1 MLEPTATRFYQ
12 AALQSGLAD
21 APALLTCWDAI
32 PADKRVAE
40 HIDRRFAR
48 QAVQSGVLTLWQAQ
62 QLIAGRSTGFK
73 IDRYTLLELIGQGG
87 MGRVYLA
94 KDTRLNRRV
103 ALKILSPER
112 VNNPRAIARFH
123 REALVGAQLQ
133 HENLVRIYDEGE
145 SNGKCYLVMEYIE
158 GKNIGQMIAENGPI
172 PPAIA
177 ARLAR
182 QVALGLEHAQR
193 KGLIHRDVNPYNILV
208 NHDGAAKL
216 TDLGLAIDL
225 AESER
230 VTRDGATVGTFDY
243 VSPEQARHSHSVDTR
258 SDIYSLGCTFYH
270 MLAGQVPFPSASLP
284 EKLFGHQAREPE
296 PLTNLAPGVPA
307 ALAAVVSRTMRKKPD
322 DRYATPLELAQAL
335 EPFADETAAIIA
347 ELAPAARYPSRG
359 GATPVTQQFHS
370 PAGSV
375 GAVTPVAVT
384 PPSEMPTV
392 TSAPVLPT
400 PLPSALPVA
409 VTENEPETMLAA
421 VVTYKTTPAPAP
433 TPTLAKD
440 KNGVRGLNLQVDLG
454 PEPPLSQG
462 SLSTRSK
469 SKPQTTTPTPVAG
482 SGGPRAGVGN
492 SEGALDLKRGL
503 TIAAAAAGL
512 FVVVAGAAVAYRH
525 FEGNDAT
532 ADATG
537 HAAGTS
543 TGQSTAAVKKS
554 KLRMPQGKEVRVVAA
569 DGSEVNEPNLSS
581 AMHAAIGGRGH
592 VLLLNKEPLNV
603 SAAEAVTLSG
613 GTLVI
618 RAGEGVKP
626 VLHVEVKAGT
636 PFLSTRSSTPLKM
649 EQVAIV
655 VKYLDP
661 GSDPAPVILA
671 GGNVTLD
678 RCDFRVEGQVPG
690 ARAVAVEGGTLSAT
704 GCWFE
709 NFDRALD
716 IACFGGADSQLG
728 QCMFVHSLPVGAN
741 TSASRSS
748 GWAVRLRSMPG
759 GFAKNSRRLVLD
771 RCTAKGQGLLDLV
784 GFSPEAPVIVDPTAC
799 AVQAETLLSWEPDAP
814 PDKESDSLNRQA
826 LSWSGKDNQYDI
838 LGKSWVVL
846 GAKNGLPATPM
857 PGGPTDLDSWIRLL
871 GNERDPIPPPIRFA
885 TDPAAL
891 PAHPESSD
899 FVLTGQGSRSAGAE
913 ASRVGPGARTAVA
926 VGRKP

>member
-21 APALLTCWDAI
+21 APALRTCWDAI
-32 PADKRVAE
+32 PAEKRVAE
-40 HIDRRFAR
+40 HIDRRLAR

-258 SDIYSLGCTFYH
+258 SDIYSLGCTLYH

-296 PLTNLAPGVPA
+296 PLANLAPGVPA
-307 ALAAVVSRTMRKKPD
+307 ALAAVVSRTMRKKPG

-335 EPFADETAAIIA
+335 EPFADETAAIVA
-347 ELAPAARYPSRG
+347 ELAPAARALLRG

-392 TSAPVLPT
+392 MSAPVPPT

-409 VTENEPETMLAA
+409 VTETEPEPMLAA
-421 VVTYKTTPAPAP
+421 VVTHKATPAPA
-433 TPTLAKD
+433 LAKD

-454 PEPPLSQG
+454 PEPPLSRG

-469 SKPQTTTPTPVAG
+469 SKPQTTRPAPEAG

-492 SEGALDLKRGL
+492 GEGALDLKRKL

-525 FEGNDAT
+525 FGEENDAT
-532 ADATG
+532 AGATAR
-537 HAAGTS
+537 AAGTDKS
-543 TGQSTAAVKKS
+543 QSTAAVTKP

-569 DGSEVNEPNLSS
+569 DGSEANEPDLSS
-581 AMHAAIGGRGH
+581 AMRAAIGGKGH

-603 SAAEAVTLSG
+603 SAAEAVTISG
-613 GTLVI
+613 GTLAI
-618 RAGEGVKP
+618 RAGEGVNP
-626 VLHVEVKAGT
+626 VLHVEVKAGR
-636 PFLSTRSSTPLKM
+636 PFLSTRSDAPLKI
-649 EQVAIV
+649 ERVAIV

-661 GSDPAPVILA
+661 GSNPAPVILA

-678 RCDFRVEGQVPG
+678 RCDFRVEGQAPG

-716 IACFGGADSQLG
+716 VACFGGAVSQLA
-728 QCMFVHSLPVGAN
+728 QCMFVHNLPVGAN

-759 GFAKNSRRLVLD
+759 GFPKTGRRLVVD
-771 RCTAKGQGLLDLV
+771 RCTAKGQGLLDLA
-784 GFSPEAPVIVDPTAC
+784 GFSPQAPVSVDLTAC
-799 AVQAETLLSWEPDAP
+799 AVQAETLVSWEHDAP

-826 LSWSGKDNQYDI
+826 LSWLGKDNQYDI

-846 GAKNGLPATPM
+846 VTKKGLPETPM
-857 PGGPTDLDSWIRLL
+857 PGGPSDLDSWVRLL

-891 PAHPESSD
+891 PAHPEPSD
-899 FVLTGQGSRSAGAE
+899 FALTGQGSRSAGAE
-913 ASRVGPGARTAVA
+913 ASRVGPGARTAA
-926 VGRKP
+926 AIGRKP